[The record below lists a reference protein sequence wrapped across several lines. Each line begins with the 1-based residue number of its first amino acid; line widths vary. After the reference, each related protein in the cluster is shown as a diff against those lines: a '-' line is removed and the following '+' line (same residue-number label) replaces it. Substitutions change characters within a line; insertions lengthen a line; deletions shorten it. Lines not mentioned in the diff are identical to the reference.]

1 MNRFATGHTAAWLA
15 LYACFMKGYGCA
27 KFILLPGSRSIS
39 LKVLRRIV
47 KSKTVFMNR
56 LYVQPCPSSCFIT
69 SKLAGFKINGIQVA
83 NETNENTDVREAFL
97 KTASDKW
104 WVANQADPY
113 NASEA

>member
-15 LYACFMKGYGCA
+15 LYACFMKACGCA
-27 KFILLPGSRSIS
+27 KFILLPGRSIS

-83 NETNENTDVREAFL
+83 NETNENTDVTEAFL
-97 KTASDKW
+97 KTASKL

-113 NASEA
+113 NALEA

>member
-27 KFILLPGSRSIS
+27 KFILLPGRSIS

-97 KTASDKW
+97 KTASKW